1 MVPKLHSHWVNL
13 SGVLNG
19 NSFLVKVNNGCNG
32 DDLGTRQF
40 LFLEESQVIKV
51 KRKKKKKKEKEN
63 RKRKKIRRN
72 HLSFLKPICGVEF
85 ISHSVPLSVMFQL
98 EFQGGVP
105 IKCRIA
111 KKLATDSNHISA
123 PDLVENPVNLK

>member
-1 MVPKLHSHWVNL
+1 MVAMGTI
-13 SGVLNG
+13 SGPAN
-19 NSFLVKVNNGCNG
+19 FCFWKKKKK
-32 DDLGTRQF
+32 
-40 LFLEESQVIKV
+40 SQLIKV
-51 KRKKKKKKEKEN
+51 KRFLKKKKKKKKKEKEK